1 MATATSNETDKAA
14 APAGPGTLPVLE
26 FAKLTKPQKLAV
38 FLIIIGPQAAAEVLK
53 NFDDPEIELLCREMS
68 AFGVIP
74 DAAEKQAI
82 DEFAGIIGQSANA
95 ALGGLHYAQRTLE
108 IAKGEFKASSI
119 LSRVGPVGTSVEVI
133 KDISEMEG
141 RQIYNLIKNEQPQ
154 TIAFVLSYLEGTKA
168 SETFALLPPDLRD
181 DVIERLGTI
190 ESTSLELVSK
200 IVRSLGKHL
209 DTKTRPNFHR
219 SGGVRVVAEL
229 LNGLDKDMSKN
240 LLAKLEER
248 NAHLG
253 AAIRKKMF
261 SFEDLMRFASADL
274 QRVLREVDSNNLAV
288 SMKSAT
294 EPLREKIYA
303 SISKRAAESL
313 RDEISLL
320 GPVRLKDVELA
331 QDAII
336 QVVRRLE
343 EEGQISLD
351 GDSEGGVVQ

>member
-1 MATATSNETDKAA
+1 MSSTETAET
-14 APAGPGTLPVLE
+14 APATTAVGSLPVID
-26 FAKLTKPQKLAV
+26 FPKLTKQQKLAV
-38 FLIIIGPQAAAEVLK
+38 FLIVIGPSAAAEVLK
-53 NFDDPEIELLCREMS
+53 NFDDAEVENICREMS
-68 AFGVIP
+68 GYGVIP
-74 DAAEKQAI
+74 EAAQRQAI
-82 DEFAGIIGQSANA
+82 NEFSGIIGQSANA
-95 ALGGLHYAQRTLE
+95 ALGGLGYARRTLE
-108 IAKGEFKASSI
+108 LAKGEFKASSM
-119 LSRVGPVGTSVEVI
+119 LSRVGPVGTSIEVI

-154 TIAFVLSYLEGTKA
+154 TIAFILSYLDGAKA
-168 SETFALLPPDLRD
+168 SETFALLPPDHRD
-181 DVIERLGTI
+181 DVVERLGTI

-253 AAIRKKMF
+253 AAVRKKMF
-261 SFEDLMRFASADL
+261 SFDDLIRFVSADL

-288 SMKSAT
+288 SMKSASSA
-294 EPLREKIYA
+294 LRDKIFA

-313 RDEISLL
+313 RDEISML

-351 GDSEGGVVQ
+351 GDNEGVVQ